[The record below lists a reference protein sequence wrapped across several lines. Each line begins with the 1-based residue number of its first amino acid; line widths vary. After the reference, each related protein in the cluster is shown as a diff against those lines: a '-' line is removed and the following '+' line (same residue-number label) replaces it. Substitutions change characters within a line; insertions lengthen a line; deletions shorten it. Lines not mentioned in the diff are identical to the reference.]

1 LFTAAAYNYLGA
13 VQRTYVM
20 FIPLYTFLLQKF
32 LVTELVK
39 KLFAKFKSSH
49 RGDYNAVF

>member
-1 LFTAAAYNYLGA
+1 LLTAAAYSYLGA
-13 VQRTYVM
+13 VQHTYVM

-32 LVTELVK
+32 LVIELVK
-39 KLFAKFKSSH
+39 KLFVKFKGSH